1 MRLNHLLAV
10 GVSAA
15 LLSGCAIYDSQNLE
29 SIQAT
34 AGNEFTRALTVE
46 YKAFSQSEVAESD
59 WYDAEHFADKA
70 KATASGVVAAPEE
83 LSDWSLP
90 ADKTQEIA
98 DARANLVTILDASA
112 RGKMPDV
119 AARAQARLDCWIEQ
133 QEENHQSDDI
143 QACRQG
149 FRTAYNQL
157 RAGMDAD
164 TAQAE
169 EAPAV
174 TPDAEAQDTWTV
186 TFAFDSAEVDR
197 QARGIIRKAAQA
209 ARDDQAVDLVVTGYT
224 DSSGA
229 SDYNQTLSLRRAEAV
244 RDVLIE
250 MGVDGERIGVAAR
263 GETRPAIDRGDE
275 ARERA
280 NRRVVIDLL

>member
-1 MRLNHLLAV
+1 MRLKHLLAV

-46 YKAFSQSEVAESD
+46 YKAFAQSEVGESD

-70 KATASGVVAAPEE
+70 KMTASGVVVAPEE
-83 LSDWSLP
+83 LSDWNLP

-112 RGKMPDV
+112 RTKMPDI

-133 QEENHQSDDI
+133 QEEGHQTNDI

-157 RAGMDAD
+157 RAGMEAD
-164 TAQAE
+164 TAEAE

-174 TPDAEAQDTWTV
+174 SADAEAQDSWTV
-186 TFAFDSAEVDR
+186 TFAFDSAEVDQ

-209 ARDDQAVDLVVTGYT
+209 ARDDTGVDLVVTGYT
-224 DSSGA
+224 DSTGTDA
-229 SDYNQTLSLRRAEAV
+229 YNQTLSLRRAEAV
-244 RDVLIE
+244 RDVLVE
-250 MGVDGERIGVAAR
+250 MGVAGDRIGVTAR
-263 GETRPAIDRGDE
+263 GKTRPAIDRGDQV
-275 ARERA
+275 RERA

>member
-112 RGKMPDV
+112 RSKMPDV

-143 QACRQG
+143 QACRQD

>member
-112 RGKMPDV
+112 RSKMPDV

>member
-1 MRLNHLLAV
+1 
-10 GVSAA
+10 
-15 LLSGCAIYDSQNLE
+15 
-29 SIQAT
+29 
-34 AGNEFTRALTVE
+34 
-46 YKAFSQSEVAESD
+46 
-59 WYDAEHFADKA
+59 
-70 KATASGVVAAPEE
+70 
-83 LSDWSLP
+83 
-90 ADKTQEIA
+90 
-98 DARANLVTILDASA
+98 
-112 RGKMPDV
+112 MPDV

>member
-112 RGKMPDV
+112 RSKMPDI

>member
-90 ADKTQEIA
+90 AAKTQEIA

-112 RGKMPDV
+112 RSKMPDV

>member
-1 MRLNHLLAV
+1 MRLNQLLAV

-98 DARANLVTILDASA
+98 DARANLVTLLDASA
-112 RGKMPDV
+112 RSKMPDV

-209 ARDDQAVDLVVTGYT
+209 ARDDQGVDLVVTGYT